1 MKITFNGTAGS
12 EGFPA
17 LFCECEHCTSVRKME
32 PINFRKRSSCL
43 IDESLLIDF
52 SPDTYASTLFG
63 KLDLTKVKDIIFT
76 HSHADHFYPQDL
88 SKIMPPYGNHNR
100 KEPLHVYG
108 NSSIGEHMEGIGISE
123 PKLSQYLDFQLLKA
137 HETYKIGGYE
147 ITPLPAKHDSRQE
160 CFIYMI
166 GKGGKVILYGHDS
179 AYFPEESWEAFNGV
193 KFDCVILD
201 CTSGTQ
207 DCPFASHMGLPD
219 NIKVKQRMIENDI
232 ADSNTKFII
241 THFAHS
247 FAPFKESMEQAAAEH
262 GMLAVYD
269 GFEVQI

>member
-1 MKITFNGTAGS
+1 
-12 EGFPA
+12 
-17 LFCECEHCTSVRKME
+17 
-32 PINFRKRSSCL
+32 
-43 IDESLLIDF
+43 
-52 SPDTYASTLFG
+52 
-63 KLDLTKVKDIIFT
+63 
-76 HSHADHFYPQDL
+76 
-88 SKIMPPYGNHNR
+88 
-100 KEPLHVYG
+100 
-108 NSSIGEHMEGIGISE
+108 
-123 PKLSQYLDFQLLKA
+123 
-137 HETYKIGGYE
+137 
-147 ITPLPAKHDSRQE
+147 
-160 CFIYMI
+160 MI

-262 GMLAVYD
+262 GMLAAYD